1 MGAVK
6 SNLGHTEGASG
17 LCSIAKAIIIFEN
30 KIIPANLHF
39 TSAKE
44 EIESLHKSIEPVVT
58 NLAFDGKIIGV
69 NSFGV
74 GGVNAHALLKTNEK
88 SAEASIYDVT
98 KPMPRLVTVCG
109 RTEEAVEHIFNFI
122 ENNPKRAH
130 CDFLALLNDAM
141 KTTPIKGSANFP
153 VRGYMIIKDK
163 KDVKAIDDGNDTAS
177 YEYIKRIEDT
187 KRSQPVWLIFTGM
200 GSQWVG
206 MGAQMLKLK
215 LFRDSIE
222 ASAKVLAPYDVDLLK
237 LILSENASLWET
249 RTVYSFVAITAIQI
263 ALFDV
268 LKALDLPVDGIIGH
282 SFGEIAC
289 AYADECLTAEQ
300 AVLTSYWR
308 GRAVE
313 ESADI
318 LPKGLLAAV
327 GLTWKEA
334 SKYVSEGVY
343 LACHNGTDSVT
354 VSGLYEPML
363 AFIERLKAEG
373 IFVRKVA
380 GGEFPYH
387 SLEMNKVAPKL
398 LEKLDRVIVKPK
410 ARSSKWVSTSVPI
423 GSEINDEKGRY
434 ASGAYFVNNLIN
446 PVLFDEGI
454 SLIPKKALCIEV
466 APHSL
471 FDSIFKRCFKEL
483 NYVSLMKKT
492 EADQLLYFL
501 GAIGH
506 IYTYGL
512 NPSIEKMYPPVSWPV
527 ARGTP
532 SVASLIRWEH
542 SYSHDIKMYPEY
554 HNFSTAANF
563 IYRISLLESDWRF
576 LKDHCIDGR
585 VVFPATG
592 YLMLAWR
599 AMATKVG
606 QPWHKVPI
614 HFENIR

>member
-17 LCSIAKAIIIFEN
+17 LCSVAKAIIIFEN
-30 KIIPANLHF
+30 QMIPANLHF
-39 TSAKE
+39 NSAKE
-44 EIESLHKSIEPVVT
+44 EIESLHKTIEPVVS
-58 NLAFDGKIIGV
+58 NLPFDGKIIGV

-74 GGVNAHALLKTNEK
+74 GGVNAHALLKANEK
-88 SAEASIYDVT
+88 SAAASIYEVT
-98 KPMPRLVTVCG
+98 KPMARLVTVCG
-109 RTEEAVEHIFNFI
+109 RTEEGVEHIFNFI
-122 ENNPKRAH
+122 ENNPRRAH

-153 VRGYMIIKDK
+153 TRGYMIIKDK
-163 KDVKAIDDGNDTAS
+163 DGVEAGVDDPAP

-187 KRSQPVWLIFTGM
+187 KRLQPVWLIFTGM

-222 ASAKVLAPYDVDLLK
+222 ASAKILAAYDIDLLE
-237 LILSENASLWET
+237 LILSDNASLWEA
-249 RTVYSFVAITAIQI
+249 RTVYSFVAITAMQI

-268 LKALDLPVDGIIGH
+268 FRALDLPIDGIIGH

-289 AYADECLTAEQ
+289 AYADGCLTAEQ

-318 LPKGLLAAV
+318 VPKGLLAAV
-327 GLTWKEA
+327 GLTWEEA
-334 SKYVSEGVY
+334 SKYVGDGVY
-343 LACHNGTDSVT
+343 LACHNGHDSVT
-354 VSGLYEPML
+354 VSGRYEPML

-387 SLEMNKVAPKL
+387 SQEMNKVAPKL
-398 LEKLDRVIVKPK
+398 LAKLDQVIVEPK
-410 ARSSKWVSTSVPI
+410 VRSSKWISTSVPL
-423 GSEINDEKGRY
+423 GQNDDEGKASH
-434 ASGAYFVNNLIN
+434 ASGAYFVNNLIS
-446 PVLFDEGI
+446 PVLFDEGMQ
-454 SLIPKKALCIEV
+454 LIPKKALCIEM

-483 NYVSLMKKT
+483 NYVSLMRKT
-492 EADQLLYFL
+492 EPDQLLYFL
-501 GAIGH
+501 GAVGH

-512 NPSIEKMYPPVSWPV
+512 NPSIERLYPPVSWPV
-527 ARGTP
+527 AKGTP

-542 SYSHDIKMYPEY
+542 SYSHDIKMYPEF

-563 IYRISLLESDWRF
+563 IYRISVLESDWRF

-585 VVFPATG
+585 AVFPATG
-592 YLMLAWR
+592 YLMLVWR

-606 QPWHKVPI
+606 QPWHKVPV